1 VEFQPPLDNAPDEKG
16 SSSAETSTA
25 ADTGPLEP
33 VGGKVKVR
41 AADRATMILLFISSL
56 IAAAGIGFAVGHFT
70 AGTSTGAAGAV
81 GAGGGAAASGR
92 GGALPGRSLAPGETF
107 AFGANGSFAPGQ
119 GGEQRVVGVG
129 GASTVSGT
137 VQSISSASMTV
148 LLANGTSVTIDLT
161 GTTTFHTENSATSS
175 AVSVGSSVLV
185 QLSTTA
191 QAGAS
196 PQPGASA
203 ARALTASDVIIKTP

>member
-1 VEFQPPLDNAPDEKG
+1 VEFQPPLDNAPGETG
-16 SSSAETSTA
+16 SSPAETSATVEA
-25 ADTGPLEP
+25 APLEP
-33 VGGKVKVR
+33 IAGKVKGR
-41 AADRATMILLFISSL
+41 PADRATMILLFVSSL
-56 IAAAGIGFAVGHFT
+56 VAAAGIGFAVGHFT
-70 AGTSTGAAGAV
+70 AGTSTGSTGAV
-81 GAGGGAAASGR
+81 GAGGPGASGR

-107 AFGANGSFAPGQ
+107 FLGPNGSFAPGGQ
-119 GGEQRVVGVG
+119 TRIGGN
-129 GASTVSGT
+129 ANTVSGT
-137 VQSISSASMTV
+137 VQSISATSMTV

-161 GTTTFHTENSATSS
+161 GSTTFHTENSATSS

-203 ARALTASDVIIKTP
+203 ARSNTASDVIIKTP